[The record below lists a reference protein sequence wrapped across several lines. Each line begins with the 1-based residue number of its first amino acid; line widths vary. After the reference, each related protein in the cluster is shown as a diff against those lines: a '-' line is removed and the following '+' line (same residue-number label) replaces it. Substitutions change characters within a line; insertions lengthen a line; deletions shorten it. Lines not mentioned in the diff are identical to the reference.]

1 MSLPFADR
9 PEESRVYQDLKEL
22 DLSQLTSTQFDALES
37 SMKAQGTAGLEDEY
51 RRLVLL
57 KLASDQLFTSG
68 PLNEASNVNITDTTG
83 SGSPKG
89 TVFQPSAGQVWQ
101 FMGASTSTLNATRCD
116 ISLTDGTIE
125 VIIGSE
131 GTASTP
137 FDPDGT
143 PPIYVTNDV
152 YMGYQM
158 VSATGN
164 CTIRASFIRIR

>member
-1 MSLPFADR
+1 MTLPFSDK
-9 PEESRVYQDLKEL
+9 PENSSIYQDLKTQTL
-22 DLSQLTSTQFDALES
+22 DEITDANFNAFKTRLFAE
-37 SMKAQGTAGLEDEY
+37 GVNGLEDEY

-57 KLASDQLFTSG
+57 KLASDKLFTSG
-68 PLNEASNVNITDTTG
+68 PLNEASNVNVTDTTG

-152 YMGYQM
+152 YLGYQM